1 MKRKVLAFF
10 ALAFL
15 IAPLSVLGGEDG
27 FTKEDRELLITL
39 RVKLEEIDKRFE
51 QIDKRFEQVDK
62 RIEDLRQD
70 TNKRFEE
77 LREDINNR
85 FEQVDKRFEQV
96 DKRFEQLMNFLWILT
111 GIFTAIMVAV
121 IGFAYWDRRTVIR
134 KATDESVARIENK
147 GPVRDILNALRDLAK
162 MNPDVMKV
170 LKDHH
175 LL

>member
-1 MKRKVLAFF
+1 MRRKVLAFF

-15 IAPLSVLGGEDG
+15 LAPLPVLCADDG

-62 RIEDLRQD
+62 RFEQVD
-70 TNKRFEE
+70 KRFAE
-77 LREDINNR
+77 LREDMN
-85 FEQVDKRFEQV
+85 KRFEQV

-111 GIFTAIMVAV
+111 TIFTVIMGAV